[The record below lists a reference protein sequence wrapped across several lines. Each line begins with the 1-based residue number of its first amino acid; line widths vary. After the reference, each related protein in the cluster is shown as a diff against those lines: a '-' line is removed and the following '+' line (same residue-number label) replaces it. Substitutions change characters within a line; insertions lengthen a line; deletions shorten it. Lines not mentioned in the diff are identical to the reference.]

1 MVGVG
6 AEIEPGTGSSGCL
19 EACDIPA
26 PKSFS
31 LVLSLKWMPIPISI
45 RGLIDCGHFSQ
56 LCKMILVPGTQELCR
71 RKALATLHMLHVD
84 NPRMGQTID
93 QRLTNRSQ
101 KHSMLM
107 FDKF

>member
-1 MVGVG
+1 MD
-6 AEIEPGTGSSGCL
+6 AHPNL
-19 EACDIPA
+19 N
-26 PKSFS
+26 
-31 LVLSLKWMPIPISI
+31 